1 MIHIEKSGTR
11 YGRLVVLY
19 DIGMQKT
26 KCGNK
31 RHFVLCKCDCGNI
44 KEINLF
50 DLKNKKITSCGCY
63 KKEKNRESGV
73 ALSQKRNGNPRHN
86 LCYTLQYRIYH
97 QIKSKLYNKNNKK
110 YNLCG
115 GSGIKMCSEWLGDF
129 KSFYKWTIDNGFSN
143 EKCSV
148 KRKDPNG
155 DYCPENCVVCSQK
168 EAKYNIWS
176 DKSFNEMSKN
186 IKKWYNENKDFVEEN
201 MIPKMLKTKLKK
213 YGTLTTNTREN
224 CSWKAGW
231 REIGGK
237 RKYFRSKWEANYARY
252 LEWLKEHNQIKE
264 WKHENKTFWFEGIK
278 RGCRSY
284 LPDFEVENNNGT
296 IEYHEVKG
304 WYDDRS
310 KTKVKRMAKY
320 YPEVKLI
327 IIFQKQYNEIKN
339 KVGRLIKGW
348 E

>member
-26 KCGNK
+26 KCGKK

-73 ALSQKRNGNPRHN
+73 ALSQKRNGNPKHN

-97 QIKSKLYNKNNKK
+97 QIKGKLYNKNNKK

-115 GSGIKMCSEWLGDF
+115 GAGIKMCDEWLNDF
-129 KSFYKWTIDNGFSN
+129 KSFYKWTVNNGFSDK
-143 EKCSV
+143 KCSI

-155 DYCPENCVVCSQK
+155 DYCPENCVVCSKK

-201 MIPKMLKTKLKK
+201 MIPRILKTKLKK
-213 YGTLTTNTREN
+213 YGTLATNAREN

-264 WKHENKTFWFEGIK
+264 WQHENKTFWFEGIK

-339 KVGRLIKGW
+339 KVGRLINGW